1 MGRKKIHKAGVL
13 NVRVPM
19 RTRFGA
25 ELLSQKYGV
34 ALSAVVNRAIEQLL
48 DAEGLSTRKK
58 GEMFSL
64 LDRLWDES
72 EYLRLRNVQKLAPE
86 LLSGENRN
94 VLDHMSRDVLEAP
107 EATLDDLDDELTRV
121 RKAFSES

>member
-34 ALSAVVNRAIEQLL
+34 PLSTIVNRGIELLL
-48 DAEGLSTRKK
+48 DHEGLSSRKK
-58 GEMFSL
+58 GELLSL

-72 EYLRLRNVQKLAPE
+72 EYRRLRNLEEYAPE
-86 LLSGENRN
+86 LMSSADKSVMANL
-94 VLDHMSRDVLEAP
+94 SRDITEAP
-107 EATLDDLDDELTRV
+107 EATLDDLDAELIRV